1 MRFPLLTRAAAVLG
15 VAVVLMVPLQLVN
28 GKIAERQSRAHEVEH
43 GFAAETSGPQ
53 TVVGPLLALTCEERY
68 IEEREI
74 KRGGKAE
81 TVAESKVRACPTGYF
96 TPRTL
101 TIAGSI
107 PVEVRH
113 RGIYPIRLYRAALE
127 LSGEFDWPVPLPAG
141 GSRLRAWKHAYIVVA
156 TSDARGIKSVS
167 ALSWGNAP
175 LAFASQRTE
184 ADSRFALQASAGP
197 HGATRPGQT
206 IPFRF
211 ALELVGTTRLAVAP
225 VGDATTIRLASNWPH
240 PSFSGAWVPDERRIS
255 TEGFEA
261 VWRATHY
268 ATGGQATWQKQ
279 ARNGALFH
287 TPNAVSIGLYDSV
300 NVYALAHRA
309 TEYGF
314 LFVLFTFTGLALAE
328 ALAGVRLH
336 AVQYFLVGSALAIFF
351 LLLIA
356 LAEHASFRAAYV
368 AAAAACTALLTFY
381 LRHPL
386 GTRLRTAAF
395 FTLFVVLY
403 GALYVLLRSEDYALL
418 GGSILVFGV
427 LAAAMILTRR
437 LDWSVLA
444 RRLQAPAG
452 AA

>member
-1 MRFPLLTRAAAVLG
+1 MRFPLLARAAAVAG
-15 VAVVLMVPLQLVN
+15 VAVVLLIPLQLAN
-28 GKIAERQSRAHEVEH
+28 SKIAERQARAQEVER
-43 GFAAETSGPQ
+43 GFAAETGGPQ
-53 TVVGPLLALTCEERY
+53 VVVGPLLALTCEERY

-96 TPRTL
+96 PPRTL
-101 TIAGSI
+101 SIAGSL

-113 RGIYPIRLYRAALE
+113 RGIYPIRLYRAALA
-127 LSGEFDWPVPLPAG
+127 LSGEFDWPAPSSG
-141 GSRLRAWKHAYIVVA
+141 SGSRVRAWKHAYVVVA

-167 ALSWGNAP
+167 PLSWGDAS

-184 ADSRFALQASAGP
+184 ADARFALQASAGP
-197 HGATRPGQT
+197 HAATRAGHP

-225 VGDATTIRLASNWPH
+225 VGDASAIRLTSNWPH

-255 TEGFEA
+255 AAGFEA
-261 VWRATHY
+261 VWRTTHH
-268 ATGGQATWQKQ
+268 ATGGRTSWQKQ
-279 ARNGALFH
+279 ARDGGLFH
-287 TPNAVSIGLYDSV
+287 TPNAARVGLYDPV

-336 AVQYFLVGSALAIFF
+336 AVQYLLVGSALAIFF

-356 LAEHASFRAAYV
+356 LAEHASFRTAYI
-368 AAAAACTALLTFY
+368 AAAAACTALLSFY

-386 GTRLRTAAF
+386 GTRLRAAAF
-395 FTLFVVLY
+395 GVLFVVLY
-403 GALYVLLRSEDYALL
+403 GALYVLLSSEDYALL

-427 LAAAMILTRR
+427 LAVTMILTRR
-437 LDWSVLA
+437 LDWSALA
-444 RRLQAPAG
+444 RGFREASAF
-452 AA
+452 

>member
-1 MRFPLLTRAAAVLG
+1 MRLPLFTRAAAVAG
-15 VAVVLMVPLQLVN
+15 VAVVLLVPLQLVN
-28 GKIAERQSRAHEVEH
+28 GKIAERQSRANEVER

-68 IEEREI
+68 VEEREI

-81 TVAESKVRACPTGYF
+81 TVAESKVRACPTGYVA
-96 TPRTL
+96 PRTL

-127 LSGEFDWPVPLPAG
+127 LSGEFDWPAPLSAS
-141 GSRLRAWKHAYIVVA
+141 GSRVRAWKHAYVVVA

-167 ALSWGNAP
+167 ALSWGDTS

-184 ADSRFALQASAGP
+184 ADARFALQAPAGP
-197 HGATRPGQT
+197 HAATHAGQA

-211 ALELVGTTRLAVAP
+211 ALELAGTTRLAIVP
-225 VGDATTIRLASNWPH
+225 VGDATAIRLASNWPH

-255 TEGFEA
+255 AEGFEA
-261 VWRATHY
+261 AWRTTHH

-279 ARNGALFH
+279 ARDGELFH
-287 TPNAVSIGLYDSV
+287 TRRAVSIALYDPV

-336 AVQYFLVGSALAIFF
+336 AVQYLLVGSALAIFF

-356 LAEHASFRAAYV
+356 LAEHASFGTAYV
-368 AAAAACTALLTFY
+368 AAATACTALLTFY

-386 GTRLRTAAF
+386 GTRSRTAAF
-395 FTLFVVLY
+395 LALFVVLY
-403 GALYVLLRSEDYALL
+403 GALYVLLHSEDYALL

-427 LAAAMILTRR
+427 LAVAMILTRR
-437 LDWSVLA
+437 LDWSSLA
-444 RRLQAPAG
+444 RRLRAPAG
-452 AA
+452 A